1 MKNCSR
7 RFVLKTFASASI
19 ASGAGI
25 LTVPVRA
32 AAAEYTLKL
41 SSNLADSHPLVI
53 RAKEASARILQ
64 ATNGRVDL
72 QVYPN
77 SQLGGD
83 TDILSQLRSGAVDF
97 MLISPLILGA
107 LIPTVQISNVGFAF
121 QSHDQIW
128 KAMDGDLG
136 AYVRDQIDSKSS
148 LFAFENIWEN
158 GYRHVTL
165 GSGPV
170 KTPDDIRGQ
179 KLRVMPS
186 AMSTSIFKSLGASTV
201 SINWAETYSAL
212 QTHVVNGQENPLIV
226 LTTSKIYEV
235 QKYCSLT
242 QHVWDGFWCVG
253 NKKNF
258 SRMPADL
265 QAAVRS
271 AVNDGALKERADL
284 AAMDKSLVGELE
296 SRGMVFNT
304 VDRGLFQEKLRSEG
318 YYQQWQKKFGDDPWA
333 LLQKYTGPLA

>member
-1 MKNCSR
+1 MANYSR
-7 RFVLKTFASASI
+7 RFILKTFAGASF
-19 ASGAGI
+19 AGATGTFA
-25 LTVPVRA
+25 LPARA
-32 AAAEYTLKL
+32 AAAEYSLKL

-64 ATNGRVDL
+64 ASNGRVDL

-121 QSHDQIW
+121 QNHDQVW
-128 KAMDGDLG
+128 SAMDGDLG
-136 AYVRDQIDSKSS
+136 AYVRDQIETKSS

-242 QHVWDGFWCVG
+242 QHVWDGFWCAG
-253 NKKNF
+253 NKKKF
-258 SRMPADL
+258 SALPSDL
-265 QAAVRS
+265 QAIVRN
-271 AVNDGALKERADL
+271 AINDGALKERADL
-284 AAMDKSLVGELE
+284 EAMDKSLIGDLE
-296 SRGMVFNT
+296 SRGMAFNT
-304 VDRGLFQEKLRSEG
+304 VDRGIFQDKLRGEG

-333 LLQKYTGPLA
+333 LLQKYVGPLA